1 MIARRLL
8 NVLGSRIRLLGL
20 TATLVCAA
28 TIALPL
34 AAPARYTATASLLV
48 EPPVRDT
55 GHGDAAAQA
64 GLVAGLAGSD
74 AVLARAAAEL
84 DATGERGATDS
95 PRVRWLRNGL
105 RVDISEAPVLRLGVE
120 AGDPELAARAANAVV
135 NALGAS
141 LAAAPGTG
149 TGSAEA
155 IAEPRRRLA
164 EVRER
169 LARLHREPEAGN
181 EAGTNRT
188 TAVEGQRAEASAQT
202 VRHREQLAE
211 LQRSLEQAQRALE
224 TLPGRLAGNPAG
236 APARPRLSLLSPA
249 QTPDGPS
256 RPAAWLLALIGLGAG
271 LGVGL
276 MAVVLAERIQQP
288 VRDSLDLAR
297 AAGVPVL
304 GALCEAGSQ
313 RSRALVEAAAPV
325 APDLPVLTRVAPGG
339 LRALGRSAGTA

>member
-1 MIARRLL
+1 MIARRLM

-20 TATLVCAA
+20 TAVLVCAA

-48 EPPVRDT
+48 EPPVRDG
-55 GHGDAAAQA
+55 GHGSAAAQA
-64 GLVAGLAGSD
+64 GVVAGLAASD

-84 DATGERGATDS
+84 DATGDRTAADS

-135 NALGAS
+135 SALSAS
-141 LAAAPGTG
+141 LATPTNTG
-149 TGSAEA
+149 GPDA

-169 LARLHREPEAGN
+169 LARLHREPDAGN
-181 EAGTNRT
+181 EPGATRTAGAD
-188 TAVEGQRAEASAQT
+188 TARGEPSAQQA
-202 VRHREQLAE
+202 RQREQIAE
-211 LQRSLEQAQRALE
+211 LQRSLEHAQRALE
-224 TLPGRLAGNPAG
+224 TLPGRLASG
-236 APARPRLSLLSPA
+236 AAHPPARPRLSLLSPA
-249 QTPDGPS
+249 QPPENPS
-256 RPAAWLLALIGLGAG
+256 RAPTWLLALIGLGAG

-313 RSRALVEAAAPV
+313 RSRPLVEAAAPV

-339 LRALGRSAGTA
+339 LRALGRTAGTA